1 MAELKSENNAQIF
14 GIISDVLKNK
24 FAEDLLDFEALS
36 PRQQTLLF
44 EMTIIKAVRMYL
56 RIHKINEEDFLKLA
70 KEREI
75 YDPLDLLAFAEFIN
89 EVLGQSGIKSVNEI
103 LQ

>member
-1 MAELKSENNAQIF
+1 MAELKSENNTQIF
-14 GIISDVLKNK
+14 DIISDVLKNK

-36 PRQQTLLF
+36 PQQQVLLF
-44 EMTIIKAVRMYL
+44 EMTIIKAIHMYL
-56 RIHKINEEDFLKLA
+56 KIHKINEEDFLKLA

-75 YDPLDLLAFAEFIN
+75 YDPLELLVFAGFIN
-89 EVLGQSGIKSVNEI
+89 EALGQSGIKSVNEI